1 MSGKSKSD
9 ILKRYLSS
17 STSDANGGSGGLD
30 QSIDDGAG
38 DPRHLKASVVAAL
51 VAPVLHPDRSIPSP
65 PTKTAE
71 GLRKK
76 KRRKKQAATVTG
88 GVRVVEADEWGG
100 AGGGGRGQD
109 SEGEGDGAW
118 VGVHL
123 RGLGR

>member
-38 DPRHLKASVVAAL
+38 DPWHLKASVVAAL
-51 VAPVLHPDRSIPSP
+51 VAPVLHPGRSIPSP

-76 KRRKKQAATVTG
+76 NSEHPIEVTG
-88 GVRVVEADEWGG
+88 KKLRDLM
-100 AGGGGRGQD
+100 
-109 SEGEGDGAW
+109 SW
-118 VGVHL
+118 VD
-123 RGLGR
+123 RPITETA